1 MLAKSHAAS
10 TLGSLRAGGR
20 YNDGMPGRA
29 FDLIEIPD
37 SFWQRAEVVSALR
50 SRQMGQFFE
59 LLHQCTKASQTQIG
73 IACGLNQG
81 KVSEIMRGLTQVEKL
96 EVFERIADGLAIPD
110 SARALLGLAP
120 LATPHPV
127 IPVRRAISP
136 KDTRSAILSV
146 PAQAEEDAV
155 AAAAEEASADRLKLA
170 LELDPESVDWLRTE
184 SVDIARAA
192 NWSALDTFT
201 AARRVRSYALKLAEQ
216 THRPGLLSELIAI
229 CGQATALMA
238 SSAFDLNRWDESDA
252 LAKSAASYANLI
264 GHVSL
269 QAWVHGLAAL
279 LANWRGEPDIAL
291 SHFQRGLQIAPP
303 GAPRVRL
310 RYIASRSYALLGDSV
325 SVAEVLTS
333 ARSDQADADK
343 HTDALSTE
351 IGGEFA
357 FGRPRAEACAAAAWL
372 DLSHGRE
379 AMAAAQSALAAL
391 TSVPLP
397 RRPLSQV
404 NGVRI
409 DMATACL
416 LTNDLDGGAEALKPV
431 LAQPASVRNVSLAG
445 RLARTRTTLLSPGWA
460 KNAKARQLAD
470 EIGHWLTTDR
480 APGHTGI
487 GQV

>member
-1 MLAKSHAAS
+1 
-10 TLGSLRAGGR
+10 
-20 YNDGMPGRA
+20 
-29 FDLIEIPD
+29 
-37 SFWQRAEVVSALR
+37 
-50 SRQMGQFFE
+50 
-59 LLHQCTKASQTQIG
+59 
-73 IACGLNQG
+73 
-81 KVSEIMRGLTQVEKL
+81 
-96 EVFERIADGLAIPD
+96 
-110 SARALLGLAP
+110 
-120 LATPHPV
+120 
-127 IPVRRAISP
+127 
-136 KDTRSAILSV
+136 V

-192 NWSALDTFT
+192 NRSALDTFT

>member
-1 MLAKSHAAS
+1 MLAKSHAIS

-20 YNDGMPGRA
+20 YKDGMPGRA

-37 SFWQRAEVVSALR
+37 SFWQRAEVISALR
-50 SRQMGQFFE
+50 SRQIGQFFE

-81 KVSEIMRGLTQVEKL
+81 KVSEIMRRLTQVEKL
-96 EVFERIADGLAIPD
+96 EVFERIADGLAMPD
-110 SARALLGLAP
+110 SARIILGLAP
-120 LATPHPV
+120 LATPYPV
-127 IPVRRAISP
+127 IPARRAISS
-136 KDTRSAILSV
+136 KDTRSAILTV
-146 PAQAEEDAV
+146 PALSEEDAV
-155 AAAAEEASADRLKLA
+155 AAAADEASADRLKLA
-170 LELDPESVDWLRTE
+170 LEPDPESVGWLRTE

-192 NWSALDTFT
+192 NRSALDTFM

-229 CGQATALMA
+229 CGQMTALMA
-238 SSAFDLNRWDESDA
+238 SGAFDLNRWNESDA

-264 GHVSL
+264 GHASL
-269 QAWVHGLAAL
+269 QAWVHGLGAL

-291 SHFQRGLQIAPP
+291 GHFQRGLQIAPP
-303 GAPRVRL
+303 GTPRVRL
-310 RYIASRSYALLGDSV
+310 RYIASRSYALLGDSASV
-325 SVAEVLTS
+325 SEVLTS
-333 ARSDQADADK
+333 ARSDQGDADK
-343 HTDALSTE
+343 HVDSLSTE

-357 FGRPRAEACAAAAWL
+357 FGHARAEACAAAAWL

-379 AMAAAQSALAAL
+379 ALAAAQSALDAL

-397 RRPLSQV
+397 RRPQSQV

-431 LAQPASVRNVSLAG
+431 LAQPASLRNASLAG
-445 RLARTRTTLLSPGWA
+445 RLARTRTALLSPTWA
-460 KNAKARQLAD
+460 KKVQARQLAD
-470 EIGHWLTTDR
+470 EIGKWLTTDQEHR
-480 APGHTGI
+480 HTDI
-487 GQV
+487 GQF